1 MYLIGGEIGASF
13 LNQSQGKVK
22 QNQNNPR
29 LLLTLNCKLHHTLK
43 VLIIKKKELFV
54 ASRDLPLSILIGI
67 PLVTVCYVLVNIA
80 YLTVLTPMEIMN
92 SSAVAVVSKGVY
104 FWKVF
109 HRC

>member
-43 VLIIKKKELFV
+43 VLIIKKITLCCLKGLAAV
-54 ASRDLPLSILIGI
+54 HIDWYSTCDSLLCASKYRLSDRPDTYGNHEFQRS
-67 PLVTVCYVLVNIA
+67 CGG
-80 YLTVLTPMEIMN
+80 
-92 SSAVAVVSKGVY
+92 K
-104 FWKVF
+104 
-109 HRC
+109 